1 MGHPDILS
9 KEDKFTFHVFRIS
22 VLGFYIKDMGFTL
35 YEAQTISR
43 HKIGSSTT
51 EEVYLAKGKFAFAQS
66 LASKIQDFIRETGEM
81 PVARSDEDSISLQ
94 AENNLLLYTDSARLA
109 KRYKSFA
116 EPKPKP
122 RLTPRTSSHTPC
134 DTKNSGPT
142 VGDIFSFPY
151 KVGSEIVLFEG
162 TLVKEISRNNSQG
175 FLVKF
180 SDSTDL
186 EFIPLPSIMEVANK

>member
-1 MGHPDILS
+1 MGEPKDWGATEAGKNGKKFTKDWLSAVFRKLKNAFSKAYPNILS

-94 AENNLLLYTDSARLA
+94 AEDNLLLYTDSARLA

-116 EPKPKP
+116 KPKPK
-122 RLTPRTSSHTPC
+122 
-134 DTKNSGPT
+134 N
-142 VGDIFSFPY
+142 
-151 KVGSEIVLFEG
+151 
-162 TLVKEISRNNSQG
+162 ISDQSQ
-175 FLVKF
+175 
-180 SDSTDL
+180 
-186 EFIPLPSIMEVANK
+186 